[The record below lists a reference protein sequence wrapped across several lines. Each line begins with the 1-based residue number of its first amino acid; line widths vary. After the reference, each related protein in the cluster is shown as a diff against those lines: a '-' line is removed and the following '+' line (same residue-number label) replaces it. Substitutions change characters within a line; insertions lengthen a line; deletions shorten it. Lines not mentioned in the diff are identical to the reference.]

1 MATTVFGMDT
11 PMERPAP
18 GGRAGVFVPSVEA
31 SEAVKAAMKNGS
43 GMCGFGNLDGT
54 VMIYF
59 ENNKFND
66 SSLHKWENKVYK
78 SYDRMVNLAPTVNK
92 LNCDAASLVQV
103 GFVKG
108 REILVTDMD
117 ALMDWLTRCDAADT
131 APESAEIHD

>member
-11 PMERPAP
+11 PMERPGA
-18 GGRAGVFVPSVEA
+18 GQRAGVFVPSVEA
-31 SEAVKAAMKNGS
+31 SEEVKAAMKNGS
-43 GMCGFGNLDGT
+43 GLCGFGNLDGT

-66 SSLHKWENKVYK
+66 SSLHKWENKIYK
-78 SYDRMVNLAPTVNK
+78 AYDRMVNLAPTVNK

-117 ALMDWLTRCDAADT
+117 ALVGWLTRCDAADT

>member
-11 PMERPAP
+11 PMERPGA
-18 GGRAGVFVPSVEA
+18 GQRAGVFVPSADA

-66 SSLHKWENKVYK
+66 SALHKWENKIYK
-78 SYDRMVNLAPTVNK
+78 AYDRMVNHAPTVNK

-117 ALMDWLTRCDAADT
+117 ALMGWLNRCDAADT

>member
-11 PMERPAP
+11 PMERPDP
-18 GGRAGVFVPSVEA
+18 GGRAGVFVPSLDA
-31 SEAVKAAMKNGS
+31 SEPVRAAMKNGS
-43 GMCGFGNLDGT
+43 GMVGFGNLDGT
-54 VMIYF
+54 VLIYF
-59 ENNKFND
+59 ENNRFND
-66 SSLHKWENKVYK
+66 HGLHKWENKVYK

-117 ALMDWLTRCDAADT
+117 ALMGWLKRCDALDT
-131 APESAEIHD
+131 APENAEIHD

>member
-11 PMERPAP
+11 PMERPDP
-18 GGRAGVFVPSVEA
+18 GGRAGVFVPSPDA
-31 SEAVKAAMKNGS
+31 SEPVRAAMKNGS

-59 ENNKFND
+59 ENNRFND
-66 SSLHKWENKVYK
+66 SGLHKWENKVYK
-78 SYDRMVNLAPTVNK
+78 AYDRMVNLAPTVNK
-92 LNCDAASLVQV
+92 LNCDAASLIQV

-117 ALMDWLTRCDAADT
+117 ALMDWLKRCDALDT
-131 APESAEIHD
+131 APENAEIHD

>member
-11 PMERPAP
+11 PMERPDA
-18 GGRAGVFVPSVEA
+18 GGRAGVFVPGPDA
-31 SEAVKAAMKNGS
+31 SEPVRAAMKNGS
-43 GMCGFGNLDGT
+43 GMVGFGNLDGT

-59 ENNKFND
+59 ENNKFHD
-66 SSLHKWENKVYK
+66 HGLHKWENKVYK

-117 ALMDWLTRCDAADT
+117 ALTDWLKRCDALDT
-131 APESAEIHD
+131 APENAEIHD